1 MTMEKRRSGRIRAV
15 LPLKVSGTDVEGGTF
30 CDLALT
36 LDIGSSGARLG
47 SMRRQLPVGSI
58 VVAQHRHRK
67 ATFEVVWMRPSH
79 HGDNHFVGVKSVHQR
94 DPWGLLADTSLE
106 AAAAEIQN
114 SDGDRNP
121 DAGVFLP
128 RRARTKIT
136 SSACVCEPGS
146 EEIVGVVNMSREGLC
161 FRSRREYVPDT
172 WVRVA
177 VPYMRGGSNIFQI
190 SRIAW
195 RRDIN
200 AWEREYGISYLKGYA
215 ENDAWGAGS

>member
-1 MTMEKRRSGRIRAV
+1 MEKRRSGRIRAV
-15 LPLKVSGTDVEGGTF
+15 LPLKVSGTDADGGSF

-47 SMRRQLPVGSI
+47 SVPREIPVGSI

-67 ATFEVVWMRPSH
+67 ATFQVVWMRPSN
-79 HGDNHFVGVKSVHQR
+79 HGNNHFVGVKSIRQR
-94 DPWGLLADTSLE
+94 DPWGLLNGTSLE
-106 AAAAEIQN
+106 ASIAEAQ
-114 SDGDRNP
+114 DGDGDIER
-121 DAGVFLP
+121 ASISP
-128 RRARTKIT
+128 RRPRTKIT
-136 SSACVCEPGS
+136 TSACVREPGS
-146 EEIVGVVNMSREGLC
+146 EEIVSVVNMSREGLC

-195 RRDIN
+195 KRDIN
-200 AWEREYGISYLKGYA
+200 SKEKEYGVNYLKGSA
-215 ENDAWGAGS
+215 GNDAWGAGA